1 MVVLGLSE
9 CLSQILDFGDRND
22 RSQSTLAILLTL
34 VHLFILALPTQTLL
48 SEVTRRNCKH
58 HKLCSPK
65 YVLIINCITHR

>member
-34 VHLFILALPTQTLL
+34 VLTPFHPG
-48 SEVTRRNCKH
+48 
-58 HKLCSPK
+58 
-65 YVLIINCITHR
+65 ITNTNTIE